1 MATITFKTKVKEFWN
16 VDGSSDGKYV
26 NIPEFTRA
34 HCDMAEFRRHPRF
47 GGIANSTLF
56 PNALKRIRRDVLR
69 SDYRGYVRLSDIPEN
84 MNIDTSGF
92 LAVVTITI

>member
-16 VDGSSDGKYV
+16 VDGTSDGKYV
-26 NIPEFTRA
+26 NIPEFKTI

-69 SDYRGYVRLSDIPEN
+69 SDYRDYVRLSDMPEN
-84 MNIDTSGF
+84 MAIDTSGF